1 MNTRSR
7 NTLDF
12 SGSGIVQKKTVS
24 VVNYQIC
31 FDAFF
36 VRHSGFYIR
45 RPRCN
50 ESGNMAKNALILGHS
65 FVKHFQEY
73 VTDNSDVRINPNLNL
88 DINDVRISYKGYGG
102 ANIDKIGSCGIPL
115 IRSQRTDIVF
125 LQSASNDLCNQERSV
140 NDRDYVDLIITLR
153 FQLDVQQVVV
163 LQVLHRKPPTPHIRY
178 EVDTVCKFKHA
189 CYQCK
194 KNHSVINCS
203 QEQNQPQPT
212 PKQSGEQQA
221 SGNPK
226 DKWISSDP
234 IRCQILN
241 DFLNGY
247 DIEKVQFLIDDVT
260 QGFSL
265 NFQGPKQPRTWR
277 NLISAEQ
284 HKSAVID
291 KLNKEVC

>member
-1 MNTRSR
+1 MFILSNWSSDICLLRRSVILKTFEFIITFWLFYQCNLVNTRSR

-31 FDAFF
+31 FDVFF
-36 VRHSGFYIR
+36 VRHSGCYIR

-50 ESGNMAKNALILGHS
+50 EIGNMAKNALIL
-65 FVKHFQEY
+65 
-73 VTDNSDVRINPNLNL
+73 R
-88 DINDVRISYKGYGG
+88 
-102 ANIDKIGSCGIPL
+102 SCGIPL
-115 IRSQRTDIVF
+115 IRSHRTDIVF

-140 NDRDYVDLIITLR
+140 NDIFRDYVDLIITLR
-153 FQLDVQQVVV
+153 FQFDVQQVVV

-194 KNHSVINCS
+194 KNHSVINCW

-212 PKQSGEQQA
+212 QKQSREQQA
-221 SGNPK
+221 PGNPK

-234 IRCQILN
+234 HTMSDFEQFFKWVRYRKGTIFNWRCDSRVFFI
-241 DFLNGY
+241 F
-247 DIEKVQFLIDDVT
+247 
-260 QGFSL
+260 
-265 NFQGPKQPRTWR
+265 PR
-277 NLISAEQ
+277 S
-284 HKSAVID
+284 
-291 KLNKEVC
+291 